1 MSLFVINNRDDTL
14 LCVYRIKPISKGKRV
29 TQLGDSPFD
38 SIMSVDLRT
47 RKKKMNQILLS
58 EKNKFMH
65 RLHSTRS
72 WRVKLEAKAATRIQ
86 ALYRGHF
93 VRMNAANLRQSSKI
107 SKQVRSNILSYLASQ
122 HNIHISLSKYKNGL
136 PRVRNISAATIQT
149 AYFRYLSRKYLRRRR
164 YDALLKR
171 RLSAVVRIQRTVRGV
186 AARERVKLF
195 VERMRMVHVMRAVL
209 KIQTLVRKHLARRR
223 VRLRRLK
230 LHHFASRLIQD
241 WYRARFARK
250 MAANIKAMLLFRKTK
265 NGATAMQGI
274 VRRFLAKR
282 RVHRIRLRRL
292 YVVLSRCATMIQC
305 LIRRYLARVKVP
317 RRRLL
322 VNAAR
327 KEKLMLLEQQRA
339 RETREREASEQK
351 SLLDSVDLFLQ
362 ARQGNVVEVEDIY
375 CGLVSADE
383 HDPGEVDPK
392 TGENLLSI
400 AAQLGN
406 LELVRKCLKWN
417 FDMNFRND
425 VSGLS
430 VFMVAAKYNQLSVMK
445 YLLAPPFTADE
456 GVDVTPLDT
465 PLSEEDLGF
474 LLVTSAANASLDDS
488 MQMLKLVLSLEGVS
502 VDFRNAVTGMTALHA
517 ACEVGHVEA
526 FKLLLKEKADMEVE
540 DDLSQ
545 TILHKASASSYKI
558 TELIL
563 GLDPSFPTYMSDQS
577 RFEMVTKVDGDGKDS
592 ILHAA
597 LNGQAE
603 TLELLVDIAKKGVES
618 SRGLTKGVSTKG
630 IAASTK
636 QQSFKW
642 GDQSADINW
651 SSADI
656 SKALLLVERGN
667 LLCLEKLADIGF
679 DFSWADEDTGRT
691 MAMVACQSGDLDS
704 IDLVMSHGADFSAAD
719 RGGRTAVHYA
729 ALCTK
734 QEGLI
739 PHLLTH
745 QHASK
750 CKVSDKGLLATDN
763 EGDNVYH
770 LSVRAN
776 YLLNI
781 DLLAQSVMGEALE
794 MKNRAGMTPLLLACS
809 LYRLELVKG
818 LLLIGADALQVD
830 SNRRSCL
837 WHLYHPQKGAV
848 PAASHRS
855 VCSEFKRQNNPNMTR
870 REVESDAL
878 RVGSEISV
886 VQALLQAGCSLYDD
900 YRVTPEAIIMA
911 LTPTIDD
918 QVPMEETSNHSYHQP
933 GDIAVQELSFT
944 LFKTIF
950 VGRLVTKP
958 DAWRLRKTALH
969 AHAATILL
977 S

>member
-1 MSLFVINNRDDTL
+1 M
-14 LCVYRIKPISKGKRV
+14 CRIKPISKGKRV
-29 TQLGDSPFD
+29 SQLGDSPLD

-72 WRVKLEAKAATRIQ
+72 CRVKLEAKAAKRIQ

-93 VRMNAANLRQSSKI
+93 VRMNAAILRQSSKI
-107 SKQVRSNILSYLASQ
+107 SKQVRSNILSFLASQ
-122 HNIHISLSKYKNGL
+122 HNIHISLSKFKHGL

-195 VERMRMVHVMRAVL
+195 VERMRMVHVTRAVL

-241 WYRARFARK
+241 WYRARVARK

-265 NGATAMQGI
+265 NGAIAMQGI
-274 VRRFLAKR
+274 VRRFLARR
-282 RVHRIRLRRL
+282 RVNRIRMRRL

-305 LIRRYLARVKVP
+305 LIRRFIAKAKLP
-317 RRRLL
+317 RKRLL

-327 KEKLMLLEQQRA
+327 KEKLMLSEQQRA
-339 RETREREASEQK
+339 RETRERETSEQK
-351 SLLDSVDLFLQ
+351 TLLDSVDLFLQ

-375 CGLVSADE
+375 SGLVSADE
-383 HDPGEVDPK
+383 HDPSEVDPK

-417 FDMNFRND
+417 FDMNFRNAS
-425 VSGLS
+425 SGLT

-456 GVDVTPLDT
+456 GVDVIPLDT

-488 MQMLKLVLSLEGVS
+488 MQMLKLVLSLEGVNI
-502 VDFRNAVTGMTALHA
+502 DFRNAVTGMTALHA
-517 ACEVGHVEA
+517 ACEVGHVDA
-526 FKLLLKEKADMEVE
+526 FKLLLKEKADMEIE

-563 GLDPSFPTYMSDQS
+563 GLDPSFPTYLSDQS

-603 TLELLVDIAKKGVES
+603 ILELLVGIAKKGAES
-618 SRGLTKGVSTKG
+618 SRGSTKG
-630 IAASTK
+630 GTSTKGGASTK

-642 GDQSADINW
+642 GEYADINW
-651 SSADI
+651 SPGDI

-679 DFSWADEDTGRT
+679 DFSWADEDSGRT
-691 MAMVACQSGDLDS
+691 MAMMACQSGDLDS

-719 RGGRTAVHYA
+719 KSGRTAVHYA
-729 ALCTK
+729 ALCSK

-745 QHASK
+745 EHASK
-750 CKVSDKGLLATDN
+750 CKISDKCLIATDN

-781 DLLAQSVMGEALE
+781 DLLAQSVMSEALE

-818 LLLIGADALQVD
+818 LLMIGADALQVD
-830 SNRRSCL
+830 SNRRGCL
-837 WHLYHPQKGAV
+837 WHLYHPQGEAV
-848 PAASHRS
+848 PVGYRS
-855 VCSEFKRQNNPNMTR
+855 VCSEFKRQTSPNMTR
-870 REVESDAL
+870 REVDSDLL
-878 RVGSEISV
+878 RVGNEISV
-886 VQALLQAGCSLYDD
+886 VQALLKAGCTLYGDD
-900 YRVTPEAIIMA
+900 HVTPEEIIMA
-911 LTPTIDD
+911 LTPTMMDH
-918 QVPMEETSNHSYHQP
+918 VPMVTSNHLLQP
-933 GDIAVQELSFT
+933 GDIAVHELSFA
-944 LFKTIF
+944 LIKIIF
-950 VGRLVTKP
+950 SGGLVSKS
-958 DAWRLRKTALH
+958 DAWRLCKTAR
-969 AHAATILL
+969 TCRRILL

>member
-1 MSLFVINNRDDTL
+1 MSLFFINHSVIV
-14 LCVYRIKPISKGKRV
+14 CVCRIKPISKGKRAH
-29 TQLGDSPFD
+29 QLGDSPFD
-38 SIMSVDLRT
+38 SIMSIDVRA

-93 VRMNAANLRQSSKI
+93 VRMDAANLRQSSKI

-122 HNIHISLSKYKNGL
+122 HNIHISLSKYKIGL

-195 VERMRMVHVMRAVL
+195 MERLRMVHVTGAVL
-209 KIQTLVRKHLARRR
+209 MIQTLVRKHLARRR

-230 LHHFASRLIQD
+230 LHYFASRLIQD

-250 MAANIKAMLLFRKTK
+250 MAANIKAMLLFRKSK
-265 NGATAMQGI
+265 NGAIAMQGI
-274 VRRFLAKR
+274 VRRFLARR
-282 RVHRIRLRRL
+282 RVNRIRLRRL
-292 YVVLSRCATMIQC
+292 YVVLSRCTTMIQC
-305 LIRRYLARVKVP
+305 LIRRFIAKVKLP
-317 RRRLL
+317 RKRLL

-327 KEKLMLLEQQRA
+327 KEKLMLSEQQRT

-375 CGLVSADE
+375 TGLVSADE
-383 HDPGEVDPK
+383 HDPDEVDPK

-417 FDMNFRND
+417 FDMNFRNA
-425 VSGLS
+425 STGLT
-430 VFMVAAKYNQLSVMK
+430 VFMVAAKYNQLAVMK
-445 YLLAPPFTADE
+445 YLLTPPFTASE

-474 LLVTSAANASLDDS
+474 LLVTSAANASLDDT

-502 VDFRNAVTGMTALHA
+502 VDLRNAVTGMTALHA

-526 FKLLLKEKADMEVE
+526 FKLLLKEKADMEIE

-545 TILHKASASSYKI
+545 TVLHKASASSYKI

-563 GLDPSFPTYMSDQS
+563 GLDPSFPTYLSDQS
-577 RFEMVTKVDGDGKDS
+577 RYEMVTKVDGDGKDS

-603 TLELLVDIAKKGVES
+603 TLELLVGIAKKGVES
-618 SRGLTKGVSTKG
+618 SRGSAKGG
-630 IAASTK
+630 GASSK
-636 QQSFKW
+636 QQSFKC
-642 GDQSADINW
+642 GVDVIDINW

-667 LLCLEKLADIGF
+667 LLCLEKLSAIGF

-719 RGGRTAVHYA
+719 KSGRTAVHYA

-734 QEGLI
+734 QEGII

-745 QHASK
+745 EHASK
-750 CKVSDKGLLATDN
+750 CKISDKCLIATDN
-763 EGDNVYH
+763 EGENVYH

-781 DLLAQSVMGEALE
+781 DLLAQSVMSEALE
-794 MKNRAGMTPLLLACS
+794 MKNRTGMTPLLLACS

-830 SNRRSCL
+830 STRRGCL
-837 WHLYHPQKGAV
+837 WHLYHPQGEAV
-848 PAASHRS
+848 PAGHRS

-870 REVESDAL
+870 REVDSDAL

-886 VQALLQAGCSLYDD
+886 VQVLLKAGCSLYGD
-900 YRVTPEAIIMA
+900 YRVTPEEIIRA
-911 LTPTIDD
+911 LTPTMID
-918 QVPMEETSNHSYHQP
+918 QVPTDTSYHLYQP
-933 GDIAVQELSFT
+933 GDIAVHELSFT
-944 LFKTIF
+944 LFKSIF
-950 VGRLVTKP
+950 TGGLVTKP
-958 DAWRLRKTALH
+958 DAWRLRKT
-969 AHAATILL
+969 TCTCSSMFL